1 MLESSAGASP
11 AAASEDAALL
21 RLFAGQLVNYVRNG
35 SNGDLPARG
44 GGGGGGGGPSARVFL
59 TTCLGRSITVRRS
72 KSLCFNYSRA
82 GIVEAGTAS
91 ETRSWFRRP

>member
-35 SNGDLPARG
+35 SNGDLPAR
-44 GGGGGGGGPSARVFL
+44 GGGGGGGPSARVFL